1 MALSASDL
9 PTVFSLLSNSLCAD
23 QNLRG
28 PAEAALSQCESR
40 PGFCSCLMEII
51 TAKDLASHADVRL
64 LASVYFKNSINRYWR
79 NRRDSVGLSN
89 EEKIHLRKKLLS
101 HLQEENYQIAQQ
113 LAVLISKIARID
125 YPREWSE
132 LFSVLAQQLQA
143 ADILTSHRIFLV
155 LFRTLKELSTK
166 RLTAD
171 QRNFAEIS
179 SQFFD
184 YCWHLWKS
192 DVQTILHNFSA
203 FAQCF
208 SINTSVEQQD
218 DLHLTCERWLLCSKV
233 IRQLI
238 ISGFQSDAKSVQEVQ
253 PVKEVCP
260 ALLNAIQSFVPYY
273 SSFREA
279 RPKLWEFI
287 QRACV
292 KLMKILVIIQSRH
305 PYSFG
310 DKNVLP
316 PVVDFCLIKITNP
329 EPEIIP
335 FEQFLIQCM
344 VMIKS
349 LLECKEY
356 KPSFIGRVVN
366 DNGLT
371 VEHMK
376 RNISNVVADVLAS
389 LLPSERVILLCNILI
404 RRYFVFTANDLEEW
418 YQNPE
423 CFHHEQDMVLWTEK
437 LRPCAEALYIVLFEN
452 YRQLLGPV
460 VVSILHEAMEGCP
473 SLETEISPKMLLK
486 DAAYTAAGHVYY
498 ELSSYLNFNDWFNE
512 VLSLEL
518 SNGHPNMRIIHRKIA
533 FILGQWVSEIKGDM
547 RKPVYCA
554 LIRLLRDEDLAVRLA
569 ACRSLG
575 FLVGDINFQE
585 EDFTELLPSC
595 WDLCFNLV
603 EEVQEF
609 DSKVQVLNLISVLIE
624 HIGEKII
631 PFANKL
637 VNFFQ
642 KVWEESTG
650 ESLLQIQLL
659 VALRNFV
666 SALGNHS
673 PVCYN
678 MLLPILRMCIDVN
691 NPDEL
696 NLLEDAVLLWESAI
710 SHAPLMVPQL
720 LELFPYLLAVMEK
733 SFDHLKVAIDIIEGY
748 IILGGSEFLSKHA
761 PVVAQLLDGIVGN
774 VNDKGLLST
783 FPVIEIL
790 IQLFPNQGPPLI
802 GNSLQKLIIICLSGG
817 DDHDPSK
824 ASVKASGGAILA
836 RLLVMN
842 SSYLAHLIA
851 QPSFSVALQQAGISV
866 DQNIILCIAD
876 LWLDKIDNMTAVQR
890 KISALA
896 LSIVLTL
903 RVPQVLDKLDH
914 ILSVCTSVL
923 LGGSEDTAGED
934 SSNNASSVPSLETV
948 PTKELRR
955 RQIRASDP
963 VRQLSLETSL
973 RDNLQECAA
982 LHGDSSF
989 SVAIAKMHA
998 AAFQQLQHALKL
1010 AP

>member
-9 PTVFSLLSNSLCAD
+9 STVFSLLSNSLNAD

-28 PAEAALSQCESR
+28 PAETALSQCESR

-51 TAKDLASHADVRL
+51 TAKDLVSHADVRL

-79 NRRDSVGLSN
+79 NRRDAVGISN

-101 HLQEENYQIAQQ
+101 HLREENYKIAQQ
-113 LAVLISKIARID
+113 LAILISKIARID
-125 YPREWSE
+125 YPREWPE
-132 LFSVLAQQLQA
+132 LFSVLAQQLQV
-143 ADILTSHRIFLV
+143 ADILTSHRIFVV

-179 SQFFD
+179 SHLFD
-184 YCWHLWKS
+184 YCWHLWRS
-192 DVQTILHNFSA
+192 DVQTILNKFSSG
-203 FAQCF
+203 QCF
-208 SINTSVEQQD
+208 SINTVEQQ
-218 DLHLTCERWLLCSKV
+218 DLHLTCERWLLCSKI

-238 ISGFQSDAKSVQEVQ
+238 ISGYQSDAKSVQEVL

-260 ALLNAIQSFVPYY
+260 AILNAVQSFVPYHL
-273 SSFREA
+273 SFHEA
-279 RPKLWEFI
+279 HPKLSEFI
-287 QRACV
+287 LRACV

-310 DKNVLP
+310 DKTVLP
-316 PVVDFCLIKITNP
+316 PVLEFCLNKIMNP

-344 VMIKS
+344 VMVKS
-349 LLECKEY
+349 VLECKEY
-356 KPSFIGRVVN
+356 KSSPIGRVVN

-371 VEHMK
+371 VENMK
-376 RNISNVVADVLAS
+376 RNISNAVADILAS
-389 LLPSERVILLCNILI
+389 LLPNERVILLCNILI
-404 RRYFVFTANDLEEW
+404 RRYFVFTANDLEGW
-418 YQNPE
+418 YKNPE
-423 CFHHEQDMVLWTEK
+423 GFHHEQDMIQWTEK

-452 YRQLLGPV
+452 HRQLLGPV

-473 SLETEISPKMLLK
+473 ALETEISPKMLLK

-498 ELSSYLNFNDWFNE
+498 ELSSYLNFNDWFKG
-512 VLSLEL
+512 VLSPEL

-547 RKPVYCA
+547 RKPVYFA
-554 LIRLLRDEDLAVRLA
+554 LIRLLTDEDLAVRLA

-585 EDFTELLPSC
+585 EDFMDLLPSC

-603 EEVQEF
+603 EQVQEF

-637 VNFFQ
+637 VDFFQ

-666 SALGNHS
+666 SALGIHS
-673 PVCYN
+673 PVCYD

-696 NLLEDAVLLWESAI
+696 NLLEDGVLLWESAI
-710 SHAPLMVPQL
+710 SHAPSMVPQL

-733 SFDHLKVAIDIIEGY
+733 SFDHLKVAIEIIEGY
-748 IILGGSEFLSKHA
+748 IILGGREFLNRHA
-761 PVVAQLLDGIVGN
+761 SIVAQLLDGTVGN

-790 IQLFPNQGPPLI
+790 IQLFPNEVPPLI
-802 GNSLQKLIIICLSGG
+802 SNSLQKLIVICLSGG
-817 DDHDPSK
+817 DEHDPSK

-842 SSYLAHLIA
+842 PNYLAHLTA
-851 QPSFSVALQQAGISV
+851 QPSFSVALQQAGVSV

-876 LWLDKIDNMTAVQR
+876 LWLDKIDNMTAAQR
-890 KISALA
+890 KICALA
-896 LSIVLTL
+896 LSIILTL
-903 RVPQVLDKLDH
+903 RMPQVLDKLDQ

-923 LGGSEDTAGED
+923 LGGSEDANGDD
-934 SSNNASSVPSLETV
+934 SSNNASSMPSPESV

-963 VRQLSLETSL
+963 VRELSLEKSL
-973 RDNLQECAA
+973 KDNLQACSA

-989 SVAIAKMHA
+989 NAVIAKLHP
-998 AAFQQLQHALKL
+998 AAFQQLQQALKL